1 MTMVAGVQGLL
12 AAAVAVRLAAA
23 QPDAGR
29 AAASVNAIDGVLA
42 AFETHTIVALPDAHG
57 SSQAHAFLLSLVRD
71 PRFVRTVDDIVVEF
85 GNARYQEVADRFVR
99 GEEVP
104 YESLRL
110 IWRNHT
116 QPSIAADF
124 THHEDFFRAVRA
136 VNETSS
142 GGRRLRVVLG
152 DPPIDW
158 DAIQGKSDH
167 FRWVE
172 MRDAYP
178 AAVLQIQVIANKR
191 RALLV
196 YGTGHLQRKNVLSNF
211 EMADWRSQTL
221 VSLVERAGPTRV
233 FTIAGAKERHA
244 AGWQPPALAPI
255 GGTALGAL
263 DASEYFGPPRRFV
276 VHDGKVVPV
285 TREEWRMLRAEE
297 QFDAVL
303 YLGPPPPT
311 EADPLSGKLCAE
323 PGYVE
328 MRLMRIALAGLPP
341 PEVERVKKLCGDKP
355 R

>member
-1 MTMVAGVQGLL
+1 MMMVTCVQGLL
-12 AAAVAVRLAAA
+12 VVAVAVRLAAA
-23 QPDAGR
+23 QPEAGR
-29 AAASVNAIDGVLA
+29 AAAPVNAIDGVLA

-71 PRFVRTVDDIVVEF
+71 PRFVRAVDDIVVEF
-85 GNARYQEVADRFVR
+85 GNARYQEVADRFVS

-104 YESLRL
+104 NESLRL

-136 VNETSS
+136 VNAASS
-142 GGRRLRVVLG
+142 AGRRLRVVLG

-158 DAIQGKSDH
+158 DAIRGKADH

-178 AAVLQIQVIANKR
+178 AAVLQIQVIANER

-196 YGTGHLQRKNVLSNF
+196 YGTGHLQRRNVLSNY
-211 EMADWRSQTL
+211 EMEDWRSQTI
-221 VSLVERAGPTRV
+221 VSLLERAGPTRV
-233 FTIAGAKERHA
+233 FTIAGAKQGHA
-244 AGWQPPALAPI
+244 AGWQPPALARI
-255 GGTALGAL
+255 RGTALGAL
-263 DASEYFGPPRRFV
+263 DAAEYFGPRGRFV
-276 VHDGKVVPV
+276 VRDGKIVPA
-285 TREEWRMLRAEE
+285 TREEWRTLRAEE

-303 YLGPPPPT
+303 YLGPPPD
-311 EADPLSGKLCAE
+311 EADPLSPTLCAE

-328 MRLMRIALAGLPP
+328 MRLRRIALAGLPP
-341 PEVERVKKLCGDKP
+341 PEVERVKQLCGDKA